1 MECSE
6 RHNSIKVIEREQ
18 SARFLRLGEDRLK
31 TFLTSFLGWSHTL
44 MQAILYTIPMAPLDL
59 SSHLALMRGQLFP
72 AIPSDP
78 QAHTQDKFSAFELVG
93 WKKRL
98 FSHLVMLK
106 ILTWMTALISGVGG
120 YDDGVDG
127 DDGDEAE

>member
-1 MECSE
+1 
-6 RHNSIKVIEREQ
+6 
-18 SARFLRLGEDRLK
+18 
-31 TFLTSFLGWSHTL
+31 
-44 MQAILYTIPMAPLDL
+44 
-59 SSHLALMRGQLFP
+59 MRGQLFP

-127 DDGDEAE
+127 DDGDEAEWYDEECEIEAGNEDLVRLVVEKRRGVE

>member
-1 MECSE
+1 
-6 RHNSIKVIEREQ
+6 
-18 SARFLRLGEDRLK
+18 
-31 TFLTSFLGWSHTL
+31 

-59 SSHLALMRGQLFP
+59 SSHLALMSGQLFP

-78 QAHTQDKFSAFELVG
+78 QAHTQDMFSAFELVG

-127 DDGDEAE
+127 DDGDEDE

>member
-6 RHNSIKVIEREQ
+6 RHNSIRVIERGQ
-18 SARFLRLGEDRLK
+18 CARFLLLGEDLLKHYK

-72 AIPSDP
+72 AI
-78 QAHTQDKFSAFELVG
+78 
-93 WKKRL
+93 
-98 FSHLVMLK
+98 HLP
-106 ILTWMTALISGVGG
+106 LTPHGA
-120 YDDGVDG
+120 
-127 DDGDEAE
+127 